1 MKKKKSNVAMKL
13 FIQII
18 QIKTTLH
25 FKHKFSPLATDIS
38 SEHDVLQFGL
48 KPLDGFLECILS
60 GFALVLAEP
69 KEASPLI

>member
-1 MKKKKSNVAMKL
+1 MKKKKSNVAIKL

-38 SEHDVLQFGL
+38 SGHDVLQVGL
-48 KPLDGFLECILS
+48 KPLDGFLE
-60 GFALVLAEP
+60 
-69 KEASPLI
+69 

>member
-1 MKKKKSNVAMKL
+1 MKLKSNVAMKL

-18 QIKTTLH
+18 QIKITPH
-25 FKHKFSPLATDIS
+25 FNHKLSPLATDIS
-38 SEHDVLQFGL
+38 SGHDVLQIGL

-60 GFALVLAEP
+60 GFAIVLAEP